1 MMKFYHMFIVFL
13 VLCTT
18 VSFAQIQTLHTTEVK
33 RPLRMDK
40 LTALKD
46 MAGIPSKPRVDRK
59 DNVIPNHKYF
69 PPRNTGADTSVKSDQ
84 GLQIKSGE
92 KSGGDIIQN
101 FDGVPNRN
109 YVYPPDPNG
118 DVSATHYFQTVNCSF
133 QIWDKAGTSL
143 YGPYDLSTLWQNFP
157 GPWAGLSDGDPIVL
171 YDDLANRWLVSQF
184 ALPNY
189 PNGPFYQ
196 LVAVSATSDPLGAWY
211 RYAYSF
217 TNMNDYPKF
226 GVWPDGYY
234 MSANMFSSGS
244 LNYAGSAVA
253 VWDRAAML
261 SGSST
266 ARVQVVY
273 FTNANTSPW
282 SFLPADCD
290 GTPPPA
296 GTPNYFIWSKDNA
309 SYGGSDQLQIY
320 EFHVNWTDSTQTT
333 FTGPLSLNVNAFSAL
348 SAGVKQPGTS
358 VKLDDLSDRLM
369 NRLQYRNFGSYQAM
383 VTSQTVDAGSGR
395 AGVRWY
401 QLKKTTG
408 SWSIYQQ
415 ATYAP
420 ADGLNRWMG
429 SIAMD
434 SVGNI
439 ALGYS
444 VSSTSVYPSI
454 RFTGRLVND
463 TLNTMPFTEK
473 TIIAG
478 TGSQTGTDARW
489 GDYNSMSIDP
499 DGLTFW
505 YCNQYVQT
513 TGATSWKTRIAS
525 FQLNTIVPVELTTFS
540 ASVKNS
546 AVSLNWKT
554 ATETNNRGF
563 EVERTDG
570 LSDKWQT
577 IGFVPGTGTTTS
589 VREYSYTDNS
599 AKQGLKFSY
608 RLKQLD
614 FDGTSHYS
622 NTVEVDNSSMPQYY
636 SLEQNYPNPF
646 NPSTSIRY
654 TVPFESIVNIT
665 VYNSLGEAVRVL
677 TNAVQT
683 QGAHNISF
691 NASGLSSGI
700 YFYTLKANSV
710 DGKSN
715 FSDTKKMMLI
725 K

>member
-1 MMKFYHMFIVFL
+1 MTKFYYVVIVCLTFCINISMAQTK
-13 VLCTT
+13 VL
-18 VSFAQIQTLHTTEVK
+18 HPTEVK
-33 RPLRMDK
+33 TPLLMDK
-40 LTALKD
+40 SAALRD
-46 MAGIPSKPRVDRK
+46 IPGIPSKPRVDRK
-59 DNVIPNHKYF
+59 DNVIPNHKYY
-69 PPRNTGADTSVKSDQ
+69 PPRNTAVDTTVKTDQ
-84 GLQIKSGE
+84 AQQVKFGE
-92 KSGGDIIQN
+92 KLGGDIIQN
-101 FDGVPNRN
+101 FNGVANRN

-118 DVSATHYFQTVNCSF
+118 DVSATHYFETVNCSF
-133 QIWDKAGTSL
+133 QIWNKTGTSL

-157 GPWAGLSDGDPIVL
+157 GPWAGLSDGDPIVI
-171 YDDLANRWLVSQF
+171 YDDIANRWFVSQF

-196 LVAVSATSDPLGAWY
+196 LVAVSATSDPLGSWY

-234 MSANMFSSGS
+234 MSTNMFTTGS

-253 VWDRAAML
+253 VWDRASML
-261 SGSST
+261 AGSST

-282 SFLPADCD
+282 SFLPSDCD

-309 SYGGSDQLQIY
+309 SYGGNDQLQIY
-320 EFHVNWTDSTQTT
+320 EFHVNWADSTQTT
-333 FTGPLSLNVNAFSAL
+333 FTGPLSLDVNSFTTMPT
-348 SAGVKQPGTS
+348 GVAQPSTT

-369 NRLQYRNFGSYQAM
+369 NRLQYRNFGTYQAM
-383 VTSQTVDAGSGR
+383 VTSQTVNAGSGR

-408 SWSIYQQ
+408 SWSISQQ

-420 ADGLNRWMG
+420 ADGLNRWMS

-444 VSSTSVYPSI
+444 VSSSTVYPSI

-463 TLNTMPFTEK
+463 TLNTMSFTEK

-513 TGATSWKTRIAS
+513 TGATAWKTRIAS
-525 FQLNTIVPVELTTFS
+525 FQLNSVVPVELTTFS
-540 ASVKNS
+540 ASLNNNT
-546 AVSLNWKT
+546 AALNWKT

-563 EVERTDG
+563 EVERADA
-570 LSDKWQT
+570 SNDNWQK
-577 IGFVPGTGTTTS
+577 IGFVPGTGTSTV
-589 VREYSYTDNS
+589 VREYSFVDNS
-599 AKQGLKFSY
+599 IKTGSKYSY
-608 RLKQLD
+608 RLKQMD
-614 FDGTSHYS
+614 FDGEFHYS
-622 NTVEVDNSSMPQYY
+622 NVIEVEGKYLPRTY

-646 NPSTSIRY
+646 NPSTVIKY
-654 TVPFESIVNIT
+654 AVPFESNVKLTI
-665 VYNSLGEAVRVL
+665 YNTLGEAVKVL
-677 TNAVQT
+677 SNAVQT
-683 QGAHNISF
+683 QGAHEVTF

-700 YFYTLKANSV
+700 YFYTINANSV
-710 DGKSN
+710 DGKSS
-715 FSDTKKMMLI
+715 FTSTRKMMLV